1 MDNYAMAQKAA
12 EKHFCTYDMTK
23 IAEKPCVFLENGDIC
38 TVFLG
43 DPVRVDAATGEV
55 SVAGK
60 AADFCQALTIF
71 DWLCD
76 RKETARAA
84 FTFCP
89 VSSLPAVLSS
99 GGGGLVM
106 NPSALADKIDKDPQ
120 KFLEICEAMGGVKTG
135 AGDIGFRMTVFP
147 DLPME
152 LKFYFSD
159 EEFPASL
166 TFLWDKN
173 ILDFIRYET
182 VYYLAGCLLRRLQRM
197 M

>member
-1 MDNYAMAQKAA
+1 MDNYAVAQQAA
-12 EKHFCTYDMTK
+12 EKRFCTYDMAK
-23 IAEKPCVFLENGDIC
+23 IAEKCGVFLENGHIC

-43 DPVRVDAATGEV
+43 DPVRVDTATGKV
-55 SVAGK
+55 TVAGE

-76 RKETARAA
+76 RKPDAKASGE
-84 FTFCP
+84 FCP
-89 VSSLPAVLSS
+89 VSSLPGVLVS
-99 GGGGLVM
+99 GSGLVM
-106 NPSALADKIDKDPQ
+106 NTAALAAKIDKDPQ
-120 KFLEICEAMGGVKTG
+120 KFREICQSMGGVKVR
-135 AGDIGFRMTVFP
+135 AGDLGFQLPVFP

-182 VYYLAGCLLRRLQRM
+182 VYYLAGCLQNKLL
-197 M
+197 